1 MLSQDPS
8 GPPQHIQISPLHIGT
23 EVIKTGQVLFLAKDI
38 EGRRFDFDGSYPLH
52 HFHLDLKAGQ
62 KRFIGRIKGG
72 THWVLGDIQG
82 LCVATVAE
90 HQGYMDFRPGDA
102 LFGNGGVG
110 SLTGV
115 RVSIETIDFEIRRK
129 YIPPLLAPVIRL
141 ANRSRPHMTNPHPQ
155 LVQIA
160 SSFEPGGKKR
170 RHGHWFPHLPL
181 ILTWMLK
188 DKPQAATVNST
199 RTTPNL
205 R

>member
-1 MLSQDPS
+1 
-8 GPPQHIQISPLHIGT
+8 
-23 EVIKTGQVLFLAKDI
+23 
-38 EGRRFDFDGSYPLH
+38 
-52 HFHLDLKAGQ
+52 
-62 KRFIGRIKGG
+62 
-72 THWVLGDIQG
+72 
-82 LCVATVAE
+82 
-90 HQGYMDFRPGDA
+90 MDFRPGDA

-129 YIPPLLAPVIRL
+129 YIPPLLTPVIRL

-205 R
+205 RSHQQPRHPVNIPQNTRLRRCPSNSLKTCCGPAWVSCATRYLQPHPCGFLDISLQVVAR